1 MYIGFSIDP
10 PYSHPYTRMTSGI
23 GGERV
28 SSVKALLLGAG
39 YGTRL
44 YPLTRDRPKPLLPVG
59 GKPIL
64 ERILD
69 CVFPIADI
77 DGIYIVS
84 NTKFTDRYRE
94 WQSRY
99 LPKRKVPIQVIDDGT
114 TSNDNRLG
122 AIGDIQ
128 FVIDQA
134 RVKDDL
140 LVIAGDNLIEFDL
153 RDFVSFALARGPAVG
168 LKDLKGSSLI
178 SRYSAVELDAERRI
192 VGFEEK
198 PPMPKTSLISIGVYL
213 YPKKEVR
220 RFRQYIDEGLT
231 PDAPGYFVQWLVKQM
246 DVYGY
251 VVEGPWFDIGDIDSY
266 NAANALYERK

>member
-1 MYIGFSIDP
+1 M
-10 PYSHPYTRMTSGI
+10 
-23 GGERV
+23 
-28 SSVKALLLGAG
+28 KALLLGAG

-64 ERILD
+64 DRILE
-69 CVFPIADI
+69 CVLPIQAV

-84 NTKFTDRYRE
+84 NARFADRYRE
-94 WQSRY
+94 WASRY
-99 LPKRKVPIQVIDDGT
+99 APKRKVPIEVIDDGT
-114 TSNDNRLG
+114 TTNENRLG

-128 FVIDQA
+128 FVVDQA
-134 RVKDDL
+134 RIKDDL

-153 RDFVSFALARGPAVG
+153 RQFVDFALERGPAVA

-178 SRYSAVELDAERRI
+178 SRYSTVELDERRRI
-192 VGFEEK
+192 VSFEEK
-198 PPMPKTSLISIGVYL
+198 PPKPKTSLISIGVYL

-220 RFRQYIDEGLT
+220 RIRQYLDEGHT
-231 PDAPGYFVQWLVKQM
+231 PDAPGYYVQWLVKQT
-246 DVYGY
+246 DVYGFI
-251 VVEGPWFDIGDIDSY
+251 VDGPWYDIGDIDSY